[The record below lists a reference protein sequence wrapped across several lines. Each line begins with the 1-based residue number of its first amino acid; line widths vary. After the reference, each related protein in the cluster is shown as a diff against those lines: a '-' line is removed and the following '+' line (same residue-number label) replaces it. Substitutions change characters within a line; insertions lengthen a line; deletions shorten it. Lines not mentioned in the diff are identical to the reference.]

1 MSKILSLP
9 RSTLLKTVMMY
20 FVALVEKID
29 MDLKTPDINSTVCM
43 WRWDGVAQA
52 GGVVHSP
59 ESKSN
64 LVE

>member
-9 RSTLLKTVMMY
+9 RSTLLMTVMMY
-20 FVALVEKID
+20 FVALIEKID

-43 WRWDGVAQA
+43 WRWDGVARA

>member
-1 MSKILSLP
+1 M
-9 RSTLLKTVMMY
+9 TGMMY
-20 FVALVEKID
+20 FVALIEKID
-29 MDLKTPDINSTVCM
+29 MDLKTPDTNSTVCM
-43 WRWDGVAQA
+43 WRWDGGAWA

>member
-43 WRWDGVAQA
+43 WRWDGFAQA

-59 ESKSN
+59 ESKSD